1 MLFGIREKNIMK
13 LTLPV
18 AKYNKLIDCL
28 NKTNQTLD
36 EVILQCN
43 KDRLDSFKE
52 LDALEDSEVVKK
64 VIERINANNEKFSYQ
79 KIAKEFKIDSFEVIK
94 IHDYLEYSGYI
105 NNPSLHKKE
114 VSNFGEET
122 KEIEYELPQEI
133 IGELDTYYEKFNLC
147 RERLDFIDISNFINK
162 NQTFD
167 DDNLP
172 EYLKYLVESIKT
184 KEIRKEQVT
193 ISYIQR
199 TFYLG
204 FATAFKVKQYLEEK
218 RLI

>member
-1 MLFGIREKNIMK
+1 MLFRIKGKDKLWNLHYMYQNIINWLIVLKNESEFRWSNA
-13 LTLPV
+13 PF
-18 AKYNKLIDCL
+18 YR
-28 NKTNQTLD
+28 
-36 EVILQCN
+36 
-43 KDRLDSFKE
+43 DRLECFKE
-52 LDALEDSEVVKK
+52 LDDLEDNEVVKK

-105 NNPSLHKKE
+105 NNPSLHKKA
-114 VSNFGEET
+114 VSNFGEEA
-122 KEIEYELPQEI
+122 KEIGYELPQEI
-133 IGELDTYYEKFNLC
+133 IRELDTYYEKFNLS
-147 RERLDFIDISNFINK
+147 RERLDFIDVTNFINK

-199 TFYLG
+199 TFSLG

-218 RLI
+218 GLI